1 MIILPLQTTL
11 LCRYVDIVYIWP
23 KNAQLQ
29 CLYELKNFVK
39 LKIRVQY
46 THLFIQED
54 IALQSPN
61 NETESL
67 NKNSLLNLNQANG
80 CC

>member
-29 CLYELKNFVK
+29 CLYELKKFVK
-39 LKIRVQY
+39 LKICVQY
-46 THLFIQED
+46 THLFIQEN
-54 IALQSPN
+54 ITLQSPN
-61 NETESL
+61 NETESQQKL
-67 NKNSLLNLNQANG
+67 FIESKLS
-80 CC
+80 